1 MDVCKSFVDCGHVM
15 PETGNKNVFT
25 TFKGKFAMEMADGQT
40 SSNETVM
47 LSCVNDVQFLGN
59 VTLSGYLLGEPF
71 ATLPEEC
78 RPKSIVV
85 FMAYLVT
92 TGTDHIVPVQC
103 SSSGWMSLAEDV
115 ESGTL
120 YLNGLSF
127 QISDCWY

>member
-1 MDVCKSFVDCGHVM
+1 M

>member
-1 MDVCKSFVDCGHVM
+1 M

-25 TFKGKFAMEMADGQT
+25 TFKGKFALTMADGQT
-40 SSNETVM
+40 NSNETVM

-71 ATLPEEC
+71 ATLPEGC

-92 TGTDHIVPVQC
+92 NGIDHIVPVQC